1 MGIYVPKCRLGLLE
15 LPYMVPVLSHLA
27 WFDVADPASPELDE
41 LASRFGLHELQIEDC
56 RHRPQRPKTEEHD
69 HYIFTV
75 LKHIHEGTELE
86 FDDIDLFLGPDFLIS
101 VRSADAAVIETVHAR
116 AGEENVDRLDRLFY
130 MIVDQIVDG
139 YQPVLDK
146 LADEISEIED
156 VVLDRPDPE
165 TLAQIFTLKRK
176 LVEFR
181 RVAAGMREVV
191 NSLIRREKG
200 LVGDDLDPY
209 FRDIYDHIIR
219 TVDMIETYRDLLS
232 GALDIYLSAV
242 ANRTNEVMKV
252 LTIWGTVALPLVI
265 ITGFFGMNLHLPWAN
280 SPYGTDYAVAL
291 MAISTISVLVYF
303 KRKGWF

>member
-1 MGIYVPKCRLGLLE
+1 MD
-15 LPYMVPVLSHLA
+15 PVLSRLA
-27 WFDVADPASPELDE
+27 WFDIADPASPELDE
-41 LASRFGLHELQIEDC
+41 LAQRFNLHELQIEDC

-75 LKHIHEGTELE
+75 LKHIHDQAELA
-86 FDDIDLFLGPDFLIS
+86 FDDIDLFLGTDFLIS
-101 VRSADAAVIETVHAR
+101 VRNADASVIQAVRTR
-116 AGEENVDRLDRLFY
+116 AEEENVDRLDRLFY

-146 LADEISEIED
+146 LADEIAEIED

-165 TLAQIFTLKRK
+165 TLSRIFSLKRK

-181 RVAAGMREVV
+181 RIAGSMREVV

-200 LVGDDLDPY
+200 LLGDDLDPY

-219 TVDMIETYRDLLS
+219 TVDLIESYRDLLS
-232 GALDIYLSAV
+232 GSLDIYLSAV

-291 MAISTISVLVYF
+291 MAISTIAVLIYF
-303 KRKGWF
+303 KTKRWF

>member
-1 MGIYVPKCRLGLLE
+1 MN
-15 LPYMVPVLSHLA
+15 PVLSHLK

-41 LASRFGLHELQIEDC
+41 LAQRFELHELQIEDC

-75 LKHIHEGTELE
+75 LKHIHDAAELE

-101 VRSADAAVIETVHAR
+101 VRNADAVVIESVRAR
-116 AGEENVDRLDRLFY
+116 AGEEKTERLDRLFY

-156 VVLDRPDPE
+156 VVLEQPDPE
-165 TLAQIFTLKRK
+165 TLARIFALKRK

-191 NSLIRREKG
+191 NALIRREKG
-200 LVGDDLDPY
+200 LLGDDLDPY
-209 FRDIYDHIIR
+209 FRDVYDHIIR

-265 ITGFFGMNLHLPWAN
+265 ITGFFGMNLKLPWAN
-280 SPYGTDYAVAL
+280 DPHGTDYAVAL
-291 MAISTISVLVYF
+291 MAVSTLTILIYF
-303 KRKGWF
+303 KVKRWF

>member
-1 MGIYVPKCRLGLLE
+1 MDPT
-15 LPYMVPVLSHLA
+15 LSQLA

-41 LASRFGLHELQIEDC
+41 LARRFGLHELQVEDC

-75 LKHIHEGTELE
+75 LKHIHDGTELE
-86 FDDIDLFLGPDFLIS
+86 FDDIDLFLGRDFLIS
-101 VRSADAAVIETVHAR
+101 VRSADAAVTEIVRAR
-116 AGEENVDRLDRLFY
+116 GAEEGVDRLDRLFY
-130 MIVDQIVDG
+130 MIVDQVVDG

-165 TLAQIFTLKRK
+165 TLARIFTLKRK

-181 RVAAGMREVV
+181 RVAGGMREVV
-191 NSLIRREKG
+191 NSLIRRENG
-200 LVGDDLDPY
+200 IVGDDLDPY
-209 FRDIYDHIIR
+209 FRDIYDHVIR
-219 TVDMIETYRDLLS
+219 TVDLIETYRDLLS
-232 GALDIYLSAV
+232 GSLDIYLSAV

-265 ITGFFGMNLHLPWAN
+265 ITGFFGMNLRLPWVN

-291 MAISTISVLVYF
+291 MVISTIAVLVYF
-303 KRKGWF
+303 KMKHWF

>member
-1 MGIYVPKCRLGLLE
+1 
-15 LPYMVPVLSHLA
+15 LPCMDPALSHIA

-41 LASRFGLHELQIEDC
+41 LARQFGLHELQIEDC

-69 HYIFTV
+69 RYIFTV
-75 LKHIHEGTELE
+75 LKHIHDSAELE
-86 FDDIDLFLGPDFLIS
+86 FDDIDLFLGSDFLIS
-101 VRSADAAVIETVHAR
+101 VRNADAVVIESVRAR
-116 AGEENVDRLDRLFY
+116 AGEEKTDRLDRIFY

-156 VVLDRPDPE
+156 VVLERPDPE
-165 TLAQIFTLKRK
+165 TLARIFALKRK
-176 LVEFR
+176 LIEFR
-181 RVAAGMREVV
+181 RVAASMREVV
-191 NSLIRREKG
+191 NALMRKEKG
-200 LVGDDLDPY
+200 LLGDDLDPY
-209 FRDIYDHIIR
+209 FRDVYDHIIR

-265 ITGFFGMNLHLPWAN
+265 ITGFFGMNLKVPWLN
-280 SPYGTDYAVAL
+280 DPHGTDYAVAL
-291 MAISTISVLVYF
+291 MAVSMISILVYF
-303 KRKGWF
+303 KIKRWF